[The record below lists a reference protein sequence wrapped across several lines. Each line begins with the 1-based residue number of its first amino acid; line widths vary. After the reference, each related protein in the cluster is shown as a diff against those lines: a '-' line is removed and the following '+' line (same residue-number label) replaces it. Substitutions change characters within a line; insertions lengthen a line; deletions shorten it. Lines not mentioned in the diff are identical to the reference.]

1 MFRTLDREKVQQL
14 KANRREVVGTILFL
28 VLLGAAMFFIAFAGH
43 V

>member
-1 MFRTLDREKVQQL
+1 MLRTLNREKVQPV
-14 KANRREVVGTILFL
+14 KTNTRELVGTILFL